1 MSRPQHYTVVFLHEE
16 NGTVSAS
23 LPGLPGVY
31 ASADTRSKARV
42 GIRQALAGYLAAMA
56 ERGWTVPTTHA
67 EVGVMRVESGAT
79 HPRVC
84 LVGIGALMGQRTS
97 RAKAASSRANG
108 RKGGRPRKSA
118 AA

>member
-1 MSRPQHYTVVFLHEE
+1 MSSPQHYTVVFLHEE

-23 LPGLPGVY
+23 LPDLPGVY
-31 ASADTRSKARV
+31 ASADTLSKARV
-42 GIRQALAGYLAAMA
+42 MIRQALAGYLATMA
-56 ERGWTVPTTHA
+56 ERGWAVPTTKA
-67 EVGVMRVESGAT
+67 EVGVMRVESGT
-79 HPRVC
+79 TRPRVR

-108 RKGGRPRKSA
+108 RKGGRPRKVA